1 VLLGRHVPECAG
13 GPRSAEGDRPRD
25 ARDRSTGPTPAV
37 VDDQRLQ
44 GDCGGEV
51 RPGQR
56 PIRSGGGHPRD
67 HRRILPA
74 TPGTFAARRGTP
86 TRQPRHVA
94 HLEGWIGL
102 AAPRS
107 RSVVGA
113 RRTSRKPA
121 SGLRVWDS
129 VRVPRW
135 TPRAARGVEMG
146 EFRRRRDD
154 SRTRRRAWVGLW
166 TRDRGITD
174 ARWFPFPVA
183 VRTTRSHRTFQ
194 IGECRRSQPTGAAL
208 AGRRLTGRPGCGAS
222 GGARNHGLRG
232 ITGARIR
239 EACLR
244 LCSTVLVATVP
255 DSGILSPSFSV
266 VLGCGS

>member
-1 VLLGRHVPECAG
+1 VLLGVLLGRHVPDCAG

-74 TPGTFAARRGTP
+74 TPGAFAARRGTP

-135 TPRAARGVEMG
+135 TPRAARVLKWGNSVDAGTIHARGAERGWDSGPVTGGSPMPG
-146 EFRRRRDD
+146 GSHSPWQSGPHAVTELSRSANAAGANRPGQRRRGDA
-154 SRTRRRAWVGLW
+154 SPGGLGVGHQGVL
-166 TRDRGITD
+166 GITD
-174 ARWFPFPVA
+174 W
-183 VRTTRSHRTFQ
+183 
-194 IGECRRSQPTGAAL
+194 GELRERGS
-208 AGRRLTGRPGCGAS
+208 GRPA
-222 GGARNHGLRG
+222 
-232 ITGARIR
+232 
-239 EACLR
+239 
-244 LCSTVLVATVP
+244 
-255 DSGILSPSFSV
+255 
-266 VLGCGS
+266 